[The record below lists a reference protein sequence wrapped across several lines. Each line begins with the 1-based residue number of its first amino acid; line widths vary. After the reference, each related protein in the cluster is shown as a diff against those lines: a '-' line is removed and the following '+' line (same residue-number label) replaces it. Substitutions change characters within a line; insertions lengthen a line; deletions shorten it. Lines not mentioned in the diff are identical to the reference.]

1 MDIEEAIF
9 TRRTCRRFRKDP
21 VPEGTVRK
29 LIDAARY
36 APSSCNL
43 QLWDYVVVQD
53 PEVKAEIAQ
62 ETRYIDLAPVA
73 MFVSY
78 GNNYT
83 LENHAWVQSAAAA
96 IMNMML
102 LAQGFGLGS
111 CWVDTLG
118 DTNKLSRILRLPP
131 ERDILALIL
140 FGYPEVVPKAPRR
153 RDIDI
158 ILHWDRYKGR
168 LNWPSSD
175 DPDDWS
181 MEQIRD
187 FQMAKVRN
195 GARYNKPI
203 PSERDAVAAALRAL
217 VPDNAVDWLDVLPLT
232 GLYTEHIARE
242 FPHARLTFTEMTEQ
256 VVEFVTDRTPRHVNV
271 QMYPEDFYPSGET
284 YDVMTCIFRLESLP
298 REERQR
304 LLREL
309 RRRIRP
315 DGRLILTFVN
325 RRSYYGP
332 LRWARARVGH
342 SGVEYALAPD
352 PSLGPYRGILPRELQ
367 RDLVETGW
375 RITDRQHHFVAPP
388 ADEIEFRSGRKGRRV
403 EILGQVLTRFSQA
416 LRVVDPLL
424 GSLARVHA
432 WHVTPTAS

>member
-1 MDIEEAIF
+1 MNIEEAIF

-21 VPEGTVRK
+21 VPEETVRK
-29 LIDAARY
+29 LVDAARY

-53 PEVKAEIAQ
+53 AEVKREIAT
-62 ETRYIDLAPVA
+62 ETRYVDLAPVA

-83 LENHAWVQSAAAA
+83 LENYAWVQSAAAA

-102 LAQGFGLGS
+102 LAQGYGLGS

-118 DTNKLSRILRLPP
+118 DTAKLRRILQLPP

-153 RDIDI
+153 RGIDV
-158 ILHWDRYKGR
+158 ILHWDHYKGR

-175 DPDDWS
+175 DPDEWS

-195 GARYNKPI
+195 GARYDKPI
-203 PSERDAVAAALRAL
+203 PSEHAAVAEALGTFA
-217 VPDNAVDWLDVLPLT
+217 PPNSVDWLDVLPLT

-242 FPHARLTFTEMTEQ
+242 FPRAHLSFTEMTEQ
-256 VVEFVTDRTPRHVNV
+256 VVEFVTDRTPRSVDV
-271 QMYPEDFYPSGET
+271 QMYPDEFYAT
-284 YDVMTCIFRLESLP
+284 HNMYDVMTCMFRLESLP
-298 REERQR
+298 REERMR
-304 LLREL
+304 LLLEL
-309 RRRIRP
+309 RRRIRS
-315 DGRLILTFVN
+315 DGCLILTFVN
-325 RRSYYGP
+325 RRSYYAP

-342 SGVEYALAPD
+342 AGVEYALAPD
-352 PSLGPYRGILPRELQ
+352 PSLGPYRGISPGELR
-367 RDLVETGW
+367 RDLADAGW
-375 RITDRQHHFVAPP
+375 KLVDRQHHFVVPP
-388 ADEIEFRSGRKGRRV
+388 ADEIEFRAGRKGGRI
-403 EILGQVLTRFSQA
+403 ELAGQVLTRLSQA
-416 LRVVDPLL
+416 LRIADPML
-424 GSLARVHA
+424 GPLARVHA
-432 WHVTPTAS
+432 WRAVPTVG

>member
-1 MDIEEAIF
+1 MNVEEAIF

-21 VPEGTVRK
+21 VPEETVRK
-29 LIDAARY
+29 LVDAARY

-53 PEVKAEIAQ
+53 PEVKEEIAK

-83 LENHAWVQSAAAA
+83 LENYAWVQSAAAA

-118 DTNKLSRILRLPP
+118 DTNRLRNILRLPP

-140 FGYPEVVPKAPRR
+140 FGYPEVVPKAPQR

-168 LNWPSSD
+168 LNWPSTD
-175 DPDDWS
+175 DPDAWS
-181 MEQIRD
+181 MEQVRD

-203 PSERDAVAAALRAL
+203 PSERDAVAAALKTMA
-217 VPDNAVDWLDVLPLT
+217 PDTAVDWLDVLPLT

-242 FPHARLTFTEMTEQ
+242 FPAARLTFTEMTEQ
-256 VVEFVTDRTPRHVNV
+256 VVEFVTDRTPRDVEA
-271 QMYPEDFYPSGET
+271 QMYPEAFYPSEDS

-298 REERQR
+298 RDERLR

-325 RRSYYGP
+325 RRSYYAP

-342 SGVEYALAPD
+342 AGVEYALAPD
-352 PSLGPYRGILPRELQ
+352 PSLGPYRGILPRELR
-367 RDLVETGW
+367 RDLAATGW
-375 RITDRQHHFVAPP
+375 KVTDRQRHFVVPP
-388 ADEIEFRSGRKGRRV
+388 ADEIAFRAGRKGRRV
-403 EILGQVLTRFSQA
+403 ELAGHVLTRLSQA

-424 GSLARVHA
+424 APLARLHA
-432 WHVTPTAS
+432 WRAVPAVS